1 MGKVLQDLSA
11 GRLIPYEME
20 KSERYKNARV
30 QMREKEDALEEKLN
44 KFDKALVRELRELL
58 DAYTDLFTIEQE
70 EDFSN
75 GFKIGVRMMC
85 EVFGE
90 EYEDN
95 EEEDME

>member
-1 MGKVLQDLSA
+1 MGQVLQDLSA
-11 GRLIPYEME
+11 GRLIPSEME
-20 KSERYKNARV
+20 ESERYKNARIH
-30 QMREKEDALEEKLN
+30 MREKEDALEEKLN

-85 EVFGE
+85 EVFGA
-90 EYEDN
+90 EYEDD
-95 EEEDME
+95 EEADME

>member
-1 MGKVLQDLSA
+1 M
-11 GRLIPYEME
+11 
-20 KSERYKNARV
+20 
-30 QMREKEDALEEKLN
+30 
-44 KFDKALVRELRELL
+44 RELRELL

-90 EYEDN
+90 EYG
-95 EEEDME
+95 EEDME